1 MAAHS
6 LAAGAR
12 PVKAK
17 PSYVGRLRRP
27 FLAAPYG
34 VRPRRRLQG
43 AAAAGRGLLLLVS
56 GFRLGVSR
64 GFSVL
69 RLSLV
74 ALCVLL
80 CRLRRRRRLAGGV
93 HLRPVL
99 RLLRQPVLLVA
110 LLLARPA
117 GVGPVPR
124 APA

>member
-27 FLAAPYG
+27 LLAAPYG
-34 VRPRRRLQG
+34 LRG